1 MCRIKMAHNVPQ
13 LADGGDLKPKM
24 FGLTTKINKMQ
35 KSSINNETPA
45 IGNVLLAAAFPFSLE
60 MIKKRFP
67 VFVDIQE
74 TECNSMM
81 NNHDRLLFKKEY
93 YNEYCLVEIHKG
105 TQQLGFTIFKSDWK
119 DFDKIESDFMEG
131 FSFAP
136 KDKSEVFVIMNTL
149 V

>member
-1 MCRIKMAHNVPQ
+1 M
-13 LADGGDLKPKM
+13 
-24 FGLTTKINKMQ
+24 
-35 KSSINNETPA
+35 SNEIQPPA
-45 IGNVLLAAAFPFSLE
+45 ICNVMLAAAFPFSIE
-60 MIKKRFP
+60 IIRKRFP
-67 VFVDIQE
+67 VSIDIQV
-74 TECNSMM
+74 TECNSMK
-81 NNHDRLLFKKEY
+81 NNHDRLLLKKEY

-105 TQQLGFTIFKSDWK
+105 TEQLRFTIFKSDWN